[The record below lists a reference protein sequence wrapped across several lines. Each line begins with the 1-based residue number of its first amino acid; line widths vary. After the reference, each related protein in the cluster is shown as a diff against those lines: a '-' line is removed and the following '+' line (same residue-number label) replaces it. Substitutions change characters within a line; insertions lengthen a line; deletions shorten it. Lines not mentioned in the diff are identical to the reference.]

1 MRKQPEVTEQTKA
14 NLRTA
19 FWNLYKEK
27 PIEKIT
33 IKEITDAAGYNRGTF
48 YLYYKDVYD
57 LFTRIEEELL
67 EAIRRLIHDTLPQ
80 KEGLD
85 FAGHM
90 GLIVELTQRYS
101 AYMSVLLSDRGDPS
115 FGTRLK
121 EMIWPLLNRYLISTK
136 DLTEKEQSLLSEF
149 YLSGLLAAITKW
161 LNDPE
166 DMTIDQ
172 FIGFVMEQV
181 FAGMF
186 MV

>member
-1 MRKQPEVTEQTKA
+1 
-14 NLRTA
+14 
-19 FWNLYKEK
+19 
-27 PIEKIT
+27 
-33 IKEITDAAGYNRGTF
+33 
-48 YLYYKDVYD
+48 
-57 LFTRIEEELL
+57 
-67 EAIRRLIHDTLPQ
+67 
-80 KEGLD
+80 
-85 FAGHM
+85 M

-161 LNDPE
+161 LNDPG